1 MMHCRVIENSATQAS
16 GLGVLQLTLRLVLV
30 NQLPGL
36 VSKKEEIGTA
46 DAPGSGAARLR
57 STFVRGCWERSS
69 YRSISM
75 TAI

>member
-46 DAPGSGAARLR
+46 DAPG
-57 STFVRGCWERSS
+57 
-69 YRSISM
+69 
-75 TAI
+75 